1 MTDAFGNEPPR
12 HGSRARTLERLW
24 VDFVKLQRLRAEI
37 ETEFDHDDLE
47 MPDRELTDQM
57 FASITD
63 ELDRLAS
70 RAARIASTGS
80 DDMEY
85 KAVMLAEFLPEN
97 DRTIHVRL
105 ARSLVSDIKNGP
117 YLN

>member
-1 MTDAFGNEPPR
+1 MIDAFGNEPPR
-12 HGSRARTLERLW
+12 YGSSARTIERLW

-37 ETEFDHDDLE
+37 ESDFFSNDLDE
-47 MPDRELTDQM
+47 PDRELTDKM
-57 FASITD
+57 YTSIAG
-63 ELDRLAS
+63 ELNRLAS
-70 RAARIASTGS
+70 SAAGIASTGS

-97 DRTIHVRL
+97 DCAIHVRL
-105 ARSLVSDIKNGP
+105 ARSLVSDIKNAP